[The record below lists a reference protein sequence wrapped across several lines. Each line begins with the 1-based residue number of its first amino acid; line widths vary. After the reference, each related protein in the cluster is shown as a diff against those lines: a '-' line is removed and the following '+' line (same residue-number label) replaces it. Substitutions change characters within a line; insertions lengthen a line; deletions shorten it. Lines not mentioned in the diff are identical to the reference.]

1 MSKKNI
7 GATLSIKD
15 NNFTAGIRNAI
26 TGVKNLKNHTA
37 NATGGLKKMNSQSKL
52 TGEGLASLAKKAAGV
67 VAAYAGFNQMISFG
81 KECITLFDTQARS
94 EQRLETL
101 MMNVKGTTLEN
112 VNAMK
117 KYAGELQGI
126 TTIGDE
132 ATIQG
137 ASQLATFQLQSSTIK
152 TLLPSLQDLAVSQY
166 GVSVSGDQ
174 MQSMANLMGK
184 VMTGSVS
191 ALTRYGVTL
200 SEAQKKTLKEGNE
213 TERAA
218 MLVEVLKQNFGG
230 LSEAMANT
238 PEGKIVQIKNAW
250 GDMPPGIAG

>member
-26 TGVKNLKNHTA
+26 TGVKNLKNHTT
-37 NATGGLKKMNSQSKL
+37 NATGGLKKMQSQSKL

-67 VAAYAGFNQMISFG
+67 VAAYAGFSRMISFG

-117 KYAGELQGI
+117 SMPENFR
-126 TTIGDE
+126 
-132 ATIQG
+132 
-137 ASQLATFQLQSSTIK
+137 ASPQSVMR
-152 TLLPSLQDLAVSQY
+152 LPFKVRHSLQHSNYRAVRLKPCSHRYKIWQYRSTVYRYLEIRCSQW
-166 GVSVSGDQ
+166 Q
-174 MQSMANLMGK
+174 
-184 VMTGSVS
+184 
-191 ALTRYGVTL
+191 TL
-200 SEAQKKTLKEGNE
+200 WEKL
-213 TERAA
+213 
-218 MLVEVLKQNFGG
+218 
-230 LSEAMANT
+230 
-238 PEGKIVQIKNAW
+238 
-250 GDMPPGIAG
+250 